1 MYPENSII
9 MTDSI
14 SLAQQFDIIVK
25 EWLLEKGLTEANANL
40 MKEVV
45 EVTIIFMTATIAY
58 FIAKWI
64 LIAIFHHISKKTTTK
79 WDDILFQKKF
89 FNRLSY
95 LVPAYIVLQ
104 LIPLALAEYSK
115 ISMVLYRAVEIYML
129 GVTILIFNSVLNAS
143 EEIYQEYEMSKTRP
157 IKGYVQIGKMII
169 YVIFGILIISVF
181 IGKSPLALLA
191 GMGALSAV
199 LMLIFKDS
207 ILGLVGG
214 IQLAANDMLHKGD
227 WITMSKFGADGT
239 VLDITLT
246 TVKIQNFDK
255 TITTVPTY
263 SFVSDSFQ
271 NWRGME
277 ESGVRRIKR
286 SVNIDI
292 QSIQFCTP
300 EMLERFRKFQHVAT
314 YVDETEKEIQEFNQQ
329 FEIDNSVLL
338 NGRRQTN
345 IGIFRAYLIG
355 YLRNNDQIDQDMSLM
370 VRQLQPSD
378 SGLPIEIYCFSK
390 VQEWVP
396 YENIQSDIFDHVLAA
411 VPLFDLQVF
420 QNPTGN
426 DFRELKL

>member
-1 MYPENSII
+1 
-9 MTDSI
+9 
-14 SLAQQFDIIVK
+14 
-25 EWLLEKGLTEANANL
+25 
-40 MKEVV
+40 
-45 EVTIIFMTATIAY
+45 
-58 FIAKWI
+58 
-64 LIAIFHHISKKTTTK
+64 
-79 WDDILFQKKF
+79 
-89 FNRLSY
+89 
-95 LVPAYIVLQ
+95 
-104 LIPLALAEYSK
+104 
-115 ISMVLYRAVEIYML
+115 ML

>member
-1 MYPENSII
+1 MKE
-9 MTDSI
+9 SI
-14 SLAQQFDIIVK
+14 SLADQFDSMLK
-25 EWLLEKGLTEANANL
+25 EWLLGKGLTEVNANL
-40 MKEVV
+40 MKEVLEILV
-45 EVTIIFMTATIAY
+45 IFAAATIAY
-58 FIAKWI
+58 FVARRI
-64 LIAIFHHISKKTTTK
+64 LIAIFHHISRKTTTK

-89 FNRLSY
+89 FSRLSY
-95 LVPAYIVLQ
+95 LVPAYIVLE
-104 LIPLALAEYSK
+104 LIPLALTEYAK
-115 ISMVLYRAVEIYML
+115 ISLVLFRAVEVYML
-129 GVTILIFNSVLNAS
+129 FITILIFNSVLNAS
-143 EEIYQEYEMSKTRP
+143 EDIYQEYEMSKTRP

-214 IQLAANDMLHKGD
+214 IQLAANDMLRKGD

-239 VLDITLT
+239 VQDITLT
-246 TVKIQNFDK
+246 TVKVQNFDK

-263 SFVSDSFQ
+263 SFIADSFQ

-286 SVNIDI
+286 SVHIDI
-292 QSIQFCTP
+292 QSIKFCTP
-300 EMLERFRKFQHVAT
+300 EMLDRFRKFQHVAA
-314 YVDETEKEIQEFNQQ
+314 YVDDKEKEIREFNEQY
-329 FEIDNSVLL
+329 EIDNSVLL

-355 YLRNNDQIDQDMSLM
+355 YLRNNDQIDPEMSLM
-370 VRQLQPSD
+370 VRQLQPTD

-390 VQEWVP
+390 VQEWAP

-411 VPLFDLQVF
+411 IPLFDLHVF

-426 DFRELKL
+426 DLRALKS